1 MIDIHTHILHAC
13 DDGSPDL
20 ETSLTHIK
28 MMKDTGV
35 TGIVLSPHYMMG
47 PYQNT
52 AKIFELRFNQLK
64 KALQENSISIQLYKA
79 FEIYLEPNS
88 LKEIKNKNLS
98 INGTKYVLVET
109 GFHGFGKD
117 FTHILYDLV
126 INGFYPILAHP
137 ERYRDIFNNPDLA
150 EDLIHRDIYFQ
161 LNAASFI
168 GLYGKKI
175 QQTAW
180 NLLKN
185 GHCHFIA
192 SDNHCNFD
200 EYIMPQV
207 LEKIEKT
214 IDKYTVEL
222 LTEIN
227 PQKMLKNEKID
238 FFYVENVQPNETIFI
253 QKFKNLFKRK

>member
-28 MMKDTGV
+28 MMKDAGV
-35 TGIVLSPHYMMG
+35 AGIVLSPHYMMG

-52 AKIFELRFNQLK
+52 AEIFELRFNQLK
-64 KALQENSISIQLYKA
+64 KALQENDISIQLYKA
-79 FEIYLEPNS
+79 FEIYLEPNT
-88 LKEIKNKNLS
+88 LKEIKNKDLS

-109 GFHGFGKD
+109 GFHGFPKD
-117 FTHILYDLV
+117 FMHILYDLV

-137 ERYRDIFNNPDLA
+137 ERYPDIFNNSEFA
-150 EDLIHRDIYFQ
+150 EDLIHRNIYFQ

-185 GHCHFIA
+185 GHCHFVA

-200 EYIMPQV
+200 EYILPQV

-238 FFYVENVQPNETIFI
+238 FFYVENIHSNETIFI